1 MEKNYDIKN
10 ISSTTLGYFESCFAE
25 NGAPRDME
33 IVTWQFLENP
43 IREKFVDIAVDEE
56 KDKTAA
62 IYAISPVTFK
72 IKDEVLQGSQ
82 SLNTMT
88 DKDYRGQGLFIKL
101 AKSVYKK
108 AEDSGVKLV
117 YGFPNGNSIYGFQK
131 KLDWQILDP
140 VPFLIKPL
148 KSKYFTNRISFLKFL
163 PNIPLSIKSTSHSKN
178 YKLEARNEFPREV
191 NTLWADFSKS
201 IGVAINRDKTYL
213 DWRYIEKPNED
224 YKIIHCYS
232 SERKYLGFVVY
243 TVKTKHNGKIGY
255 IMELVYN
262 LEDSKAG
269 SLLLDKAVSD
279 IKIQNADCIL
289 SWCLSHSPNYKVFK
303 KHFFLK
309 MPEKIR
315 PVELHFGARSFD
327 AKYDKII
334 NHRNNWYLSYS
345 DSDTV

>member
-1 MEKNYDIKN
+1 MKNYDIKN
-10 ISSTTLGYFESCFAE
+10 ISLATLHYFESCFAKNE
-25 NGAPRDME
+25 SPRDME
-33 IVTWQFLENP
+33 IVRWQFLRNP
-43 IREKFVDIAVDEE
+43 VEKEFVDIAIDKE

-62 IYAISPVTFK
+62 IYAISPVEFK
-72 IKDEVLQGSQ
+72 LEDEVLIGAQ

-101 AKSVYKK
+101 AKSVYEK
-108 AEDSGVKLV
+108 AENSGVKLV

-148 KSKYFTNRISFLKFL
+148 KSKYFTKRISFLKFL
-163 PNIPLSIKSTSHSKN
+163 PNIPLSIKRASHSKN
-178 YKLEARNEFPREV
+178 YKLETRNEFPLEV
-191 NTLWADFSKS
+191 NSLWADFSKN
-201 IGVAINRDKTYL
+201 IVVAINRNKTYL

-232 SERKYLGFVVY
+232 LENKYLGFVVY
-243 TVKTKHNGKIGY
+243 AVKTKHKGKIGY
-255 IMELVYN
+255 IMELVYD
-262 LEDSKAG
+262 LDDHKAG
-269 SLLLDKAVSD
+269 EILLDSAVSE
-279 IKIQNADCIL
+279 IKTQNADCIL

-303 KHFFLK
+303 KHFFLN

-334 NHRNNWYLSYS
+334 NNRNSWYLSYS